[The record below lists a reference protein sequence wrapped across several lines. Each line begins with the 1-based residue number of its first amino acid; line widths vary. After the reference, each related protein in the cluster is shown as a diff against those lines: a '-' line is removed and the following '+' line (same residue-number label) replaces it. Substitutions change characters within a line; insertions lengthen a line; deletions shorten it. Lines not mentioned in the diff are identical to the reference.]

1 MSDGNDPS
9 SSDGDGSS
17 GHDSSDD
24 EDSSEIMRACERGDL
39 ERLRRALD
47 DGAPVDGYA
56 DSPGSPLYRVCEV
69 ANLSFISTRED
80 KLAMVM
86 LLLEAGARVDLKLA
100 SEPVFPFRPGVDAE
114 GMAEAQGHSE
124 IAQLIREHRSGK
136 KKPVP
141 SLIPGIQQQ
150 QPVQMNIDSMLA
162 QPNNMAPGPDEKG
175 KKKK

>member
-1 MSDGNDPS
+1 MVFLILARGVVPRAARQRRAMSDGNDAS

-86 LLLEAGARVDLKLA
+86 LLLERGADINKDRGRNPLARACYRRDLELA
-100 SEPVFPFRPGVDAE
+100 RILLDHGAE
-114 GMAEAQGHSE
+114 VNIE
-124 IAQLIREHRSGK
+124 RCND
-136 KKPVP
+136 
-141 SLIPGIQQQ
+141 QQCF
-150 QPVQMNIDSMLA
+150 
-162 QPNNMAPGPDEKG
+162 
-175 KKKK
+175 